1 MRQRPVV
8 ARRRPA
14 IIKETTVSNASAS
27 NIEIHEAEEWSA
39 VYLDGKLVQVGDSY
53 LADEWLRTRFGV
65 KTVQDE
71 AFMRGQTSREGVAKT
86 LDEVTDYARS
96 RQERLDRAV
105 ALRAEAQR
113 LEDEARAIEG

>member
-1 MRQRPVV
+1 M
-8 ARRRPA
+8 
-14 IIKETTVSNASAS
+14 SNASAS